1 MSEENGPKGKQ
12 IGVVSHY
19 FGEIG
24 VAAIDLM
31 GKVKVGDSLR
41 IKGST
46 TDFEQAIDSMQIEKE
61 SVEKAGRGKS
71 IGIKVGDK
79 VRVGDKVY
87 KI

>member
-31 GKVKVGDSLR
+31 GDVKIGDSLR

-71 IGIKVGDK
+71 IGIKADEK
-79 VRVGDKVY
+79 ARVGDKVY